1 MRRTKKRA
9 TIIST
14 GIRFPRNGRT
24 KSAVIHNNQKLILL
38 TVLFIGGL
46 FAGALTVK
54 NSDTALGESVKAL
67 IENYSAVRLGESVLH
82 NFLSVLGSEAVFLL
96 LAMLGG
102 VCVVGEPI
110 LWLLPFV
117 KGLGIG
123 VISGYLYQ
131 TFTLQGMTYFSAFVL
146 PSSVIASAALLLGCK
161 ESILT
166 VRDLSRIL
174 LKGESH
180 GGTELLKLYLLRY
193 AVLLGSLLF
202 SAALSAATNFLFGN
216 KISLF

>member
-14 GIRFPRNGRT
+14 GIRFPRNGA
-24 KSAVIHNNQKLILL
+24 KSAVLHNNQKLIML
-38 TVLFIGGL
+38 TSLFICGL
-46 FAGALTVK
+46 LAGALTVK
-54 NSDTALGESVKAL
+54 KTDTALGESLKVL
-67 IENYSAVRLGESVLH
+67 VENYAAARIGQSVLH
-82 NFLSVLGSEAVFLL
+82 NFLSVFGSECVFLL
-96 LAMLGG
+96 LAMLFG

-110 LWLLPFV
+110 LWLLPFI

-131 TFTLQGMTYFSAFVL
+131 TFTLQGLTYFSAFVL

-166 VRDLSRIL
+166 VRDLSRVL
-174 LKGESH
+174 FKGESH
-180 GGTELLKLYLLRY
+180 GSTELLKLYTLRY
-193 AVLLGSLLF
+193 AVLFGSLLF
-202 SAALSAATNFLFGN
+202 SAALSAATNFLFAS
-216 KISLF
+216 KINLF